1 LKSKTNLNSNLLLA
15 KLKLS
20 NTSLFNLGNVQ
31 LSEAESIVL
40 GLGLKFLPKTQCRA
54 DSIIQSLHHSVD
66 NFTKRI
72 QKAIFYKN
80 TKYLGNDIPRL
91 ISPKVPDLVTS
102 VDNLLAIYKSDVCK
116 KISDYKWTNHLTQL
130 DYLVRNNLI
139 ALANNKS
146 IVIKPAD
153 KNLGTCVMTLA
164 IYIAMCHDI
173 LHDVKTYKKLDEFDV
188 SCTNSYIVL
197 ERILTHFNKHSFI
210 KRDFNGNYVA
220 HETPLFKSLM
230 QLKGSTDL
238 KISSF
243 YALPKMHK
251 VTVDKPLPA
260 GRPIV
265 SSINSC
271 TYFTSK
277 YLHTYLKRLTSKF
290 KTIVR
295 SSLEVLFVTSKLE
308 VPKDSVILCA
318 DVRSLY
324 PSIPI
329 EFGLKAV
336 KYLLTSYNMPDI
348 EFIIALLTWVLT
360 NNYFSFDNEYYIQ
373 IEGTAMGTPVA
384 VEYANTVMYYIEHTI
399 IDQYKPTLYM
409 RFIDDI
415 YAILPNENISKEL
428 ITSINNKCVNI
439 QLESVTIGKSGIFL
453 DLAFEIVDKILIS
466 KVYQKP
472 SNKYL
477 YLPPTSNHQ
486 HNIMVNVIKQE
497 LKRYCLYCSRRED
510 EISFKIKFYDRLLQ
524 RGYSKTYLD
533 PLFSPTIDRNS
544 LFTQMENTVKGKKG
558 KLNDKKLYIVVL
570 LPKLDLPLNLRDFLS
585 LPIELKTNDDFKEV
599 YGDTSI
605 VVGRRTF
612 KNIGRQL
619 AYRPIDTSK
628 STDSL
633 TRASGYP

>member
-1 LKSKTNLNSNLLLA
+1 LL
-15 KLKLS
+15 
-20 NTSLFNLGNVQ
+20 
-31 LSEAESIVL
+31 
-40 GLGLKFLPKTQCRA
+40 
-54 DSIIQSLHHSVD
+54 
-66 NFTKRI
+66 
-72 QKAIFYKN
+72 
-80 TKYLGNDIPRL
+80 YLI
-91 ISPKVPDLVTS
+91 
-102 VDNLLAIYKSDVCK
+102 
-116 KISDYKWTNHLTQL
+116 
-130 DYLVRNNLI
+130 
-139 ALANNKS
+139 
-146 IVIKPAD
+146 
-153 KNLGTCVMTLA
+153 
-164 IYIAMCHDI
+164 
-173 LHDVKTYKKLDEFDV
+173 
-188 SCTNSYIVL
+188 L

-210 KRDFNGNYVA
+210 KRDLHGNYVA
-220 HETPLFKSLM
+220 HETSLFKSLM

-238 KISSF
+238 KISRF

-277 YLHTYLKRLTSKF
+277 YLHKYLNRLTCKF

-295 SSLEVLFVTSKLE
+295 SSLEVLFVTSKLDL
-308 VPKDSVILCA
+308 PKDSVILCA

-329 EFGLKAV
+329 EFGIKAV

-348 EFIIALLTWVLT
+348 EFHIALLTWVLT
-360 NNYFSFDNEYYIQ
+360 NNYFSFDNEYYVQ

-415 YAILPNENISKEL
+415 YAILPNENICKEL
-428 ITSINNKCVNI
+428 ITSTNNKCVKI

-453 DLAFEIVDKILIS
+453 DLAFEIVDDNLIS

-477 YLPPTSNHQ
+477 YLPPTTNHQ
-486 HNIMVNVIKQE
+486 SNIMVNVIKHE
-497 LKRYCLYCSRRED
+497 LKRYCLYCTRAED
-510 EISFKIKFYDRLLQ
+510 ELAVKIKFYNRLKQ

-533 PLFSPTIDRNS
+533 PLFLPTIDRNS
-544 LFTQMENTVKGKKG
+544 LLDKIQNSVKGKKG
-558 KLNDKKLYIVVL
+558 KLYDKKLYVVVL
-570 LPKLDLPLNLRDFLS
+570 LPKLDKPLNLRDFLS
-585 LPIELKTNDDFKEV
+585 LPIEVTTNDDFKEV

-628 STDSL
+628 STDSII
-633 TRASGYP
+633 RASGYP